1 MANNNNSK
9 IGGIPAALLAI
20 IIGIGLLWF
29 NEGNNVKNIK
39 AIAEARKNVI
49 QVSSQTIDSANEG
62 ALIATSGK
70 LNILSDEL
78 QDDIFEVTQKTA
90 KLVRNVEMYQWE
102 ENEDTDSD
110 GNTTYSYSKEWSNNI
125 IDSSNFHS
133 PSHVNPQVM
142 PYESKTLLAT
152 GVDVGAFSLTLEQ
165 IERLDTPEVYSN
177 LSNEIAENLKLK
189 IEQNYFTTAANLAT
203 PEIGDIRISFKYNN
217 DSEVS
222 LLGKQYEN
230 KIVDYVTQSG
240 KGKTF
245 NVIVSG
251 IKTGEAM
258 INDIEASN
266 NMLKWVLRAI
276 GILLIIMGI
285 AGVLS
290 PISRL
295 TSRVPILGNIV
306 GAAVGGI
313 SFLLGLAIG
322 LLVIAIAWIRF
333 RPLLGIGLIV
343 VVVLLIIG
351 VFKLK
356 KNKTP
361 KENTTEVNTDTNNF

>member
-1 MANNNNSK
+1 MANNSNNK

-49 QVSSQTIDSANEG
+49 QVSSQTIDNANEG

-70 LNILSDEL
+70 LNVLSDEL
-78 QDDIFEVTQKTA
+78 QDDIFGVTQKTA

-102 ENEDTDSD
+102 EDEDTDSD

-133 PSHVNPQVM
+133 SGHVNPQVM
-142 PYESKTLLAT
+142 PYESRELLAT
-152 GVDVGAFSLTLEQ
+152 SVDVGAFSLTLDQ
-165 IERLDTPEVYSN
+165 IGRLDTPEVYSN
-177 LSNEIAENLKLK
+177 LSSEIAENFKLR
-189 IEQNYFTTAANLAT
+189 IDQNYFTTAANLAT

-230 KIVDYVTQSG
+230 KIVDYVAQS
-240 KGKTF
+240 GKTF
-245 NVIVSG
+245 NVITSG
-251 IKTGEAM
+251 IKTGETM

-290 PISRL
+290 PISKL
-295 TSRVPILGNIV
+295 TSRVPILGNVV

-343 VVVLLIIG
+343 IVILLIVG
-351 VFKLK
+351 VFKLRK
-356 KNKTP
+356 GKAP
-361 KENTTEVNTDTNNF
+361 KENPQEINSDTNSF